1 MMNEA
6 MMNSRTRSSSNLLSG
21 IAGIILFCLATE
33 SIRYLN
39 FKASCIHVKISQL
52 PARWHTI
59 NRTTNTRTYRI
70 PSNAKA
76 SNITTMLLRR
86 GSILIEFLPSRNFRN
101 EPIIILATGNKFQ
114 KPNEIGERICEWD

>member
-1 MMNEA
+1 
-6 MMNSRTRSSSNLLSG
+6 MMNSRTRSSSNLLSC
-21 IAGIILFCLATE
+21 IAGIILSGLATE

-52 PARWHTI
+52 PACLRWRTI